1 MTRLPAVFDGILALP
16 MPMLIGFLMLY
27 WGCFAVVVH
36 WYLVPWIAGRRGEK
50 LGRLEA
56 EVPAQIGLA
65 FGLLVSFIA
74 MPIWEEHGR
83 AEESARNEAAAYRE
97 MQEALEDEASG
108 SGQGLTGLVQQSAE
122 FVVFEEWPQ
131 LAHLL
136 TPRID
141 AQPLRALRHAIHDL
155 PDAALKTELRDHLR
169 QATEA
174 RQTRL
179 RIAATRPPPARWG
192 IIGAL
197 AILTLL
203 GVGLIHA
210 DSYRARRIALAMVAV
225 GITCCFVILMAYTR
239 PYLGQFAVK
248 PDDLVTLIDEMR
260 ADERLALS
268 TTVEQASASR

>member
-16 MPMLIGFLMLY
+16 MPLLIGFLLVY

-74 MPIWEEHGR
+74 MPIWEQHGQ
-83 AEESARNEAAAYRE
+83 AEEAARIEATAYRE
-97 MQEALEDEASG
+97 MQEAIEDDTSAPG
-108 SGQGLTGLVQQSAE
+108 RTVTALVGRAVE
-122 FVVFEEWPQ
+122 FVAFEEWPQ
-131 LAHLL
+131 MAHLL

-155 PDAALKTELRDHLR
+155 PDDPIKAELRDHLK

-210 DSYRARRIALAMVAV
+210 ESYRARRIALSMVAV

-239 PYLGQFAVK
+239 PYIGQFAVK
-248 PDDLVTLIDEMR
+248 PDDLVELAGDMR
-260 ADERLALS
+260 GGAAEVAARPDDAVRKL
-268 TTVEQASASR
+268 

>member
-16 MPMLIGFLMLY
+16 IPLLIGFLLLY

-50 LGRLEA
+50 LGHLEA

-83 AEESARNEAAAYRE
+83 AEEAARTEAAAYRE
-97 MQEALEDEASG
+97 MLESLEDDTSG
-108 SGQGLTGLVQQSAE
+108 SAGALPGMLQRTVE
-122 FVVFEEWPQ
+122 FVAFEEWPQ
-131 LAHLL
+131 MAQLLA
-136 TPRID
+136 PRVD
-141 AQPLRALRHAIHDL
+141 AQPLRALRHAVHEL
-155 PDAALKTELRDHLR
+155 PDAPLKTELRDHLR

-210 DSYRARRIALAMVAV
+210 ESYRARRIALSMVAV

-239 PYLGQFAVK
+239 PYIGQFAVK
-248 PDDLVTLIDEMR
+248 PDDLLEIVDDMRGGAAAVAAR
-260 ADERLALS
+260 ADAPPRRL
-268 TTVEQASASR
+268 

>member
-16 MPMLIGFLMLY
+16 MPLLIGFLLVY

-83 AEESARNEAAAYRE
+83 AEEAARTEAAAYRE
-97 MQEALEDEASG
+97 IQETLEDNTSEAG
-108 SGQGLTGLVQQSAE
+108 RAVTGLVQQSVE

-131 LAHLL
+131 MAHLL

-141 AQPLRALRHAIHDL
+141 APPLRALRHAIHEL
-155 PDAALKTELRDHLR
+155 PDEPLKNELRDHLR

-174 RQTRL
+174 RATRL
-179 RIAATRPPPARWG
+179 RIAATRPPPARWS
-192 IIGAL
+192 IIGTL

-210 DSYRARRIALAMVAV
+210 ESYRARRIALSMVAV

-239 PYLGQFAVK
+239 PYIGQFSVK
-248 PDDLVTLIDEMR
+248 PDDLVELVDDMR
-260 ADERLALS
+260 GGAAAVTARTDGPSRRL
-268 TTVEQASASR
+268 

>member
-27 WGCFAVVVH
+27 WGCFAVIVH

-83 AEESARNEAAAYRE
+83 AEEAARTEAAAYRE
-97 MQEALEDEASG
+97 MQEALVEETSAS
-108 SGQGLTGLVQQSAE
+108 SRTLTGLVQQSVE
-122 FVVFEEWPQ
+122 FVAFEEWPQ
-131 LAHLL
+131 LAHLP
-136 TPRID
+136 TPRIE
-141 AQPLRALRHAIHDL
+141 APPLRSLRHAIHEL
-155 PDAALKTELRDHLR
+155 PDETLKTELRDHLR

-179 RIAATRPPPARWG
+179 RIAATRPAPARWG

-210 DSYRARRIALAMVAV
+210 ESYRARRIALSMVAV

-248 PDDLVTLIDEMR
+248 PDDLVELVDEMR

-268 TTVEQASASR
+268 TPPEPGTVGR

>member
-16 MPMLIGFLMLY
+16 MPMLIGFLLIY

-83 AEESARNEAAAYRE
+83 AEEAARTEAAAYRE
-97 MQEALEDEASG
+97 MQEALEDDTSASG
-108 SGQGLTGLVQQSAE
+108 EAVTGLVRQSVE
-122 FVVFEEWPQ
+122 FLTFEEWPQ
-131 LAHLL
+131 MAHLL

-141 AQPLRALRHAIHDL
+141 AQPLRVLRHAIHEL
-155 PDAALKTELRDHLR
+155 PDTPLRTELRDHLR
-169 QATEA
+169 QATES

-210 DSYRARRIALAMVAV
+210 DSYRARRIALSMVAV

-239 PYLGQFAVK
+239 PYIGQFAVK
-248 PDDLVTLIDEMR
+248 PDDLVELVDDMR
-260 ADERLALS
+260 AGGNAIATRPDAPPRRL
-268 TTVEQASASR
+268 